1 MADLPKIVSDEE
13 FAKLLEEREQ
23 AERLRTRDK
32 WDTAAINVISE
43 PSDGLPESTIE
54 QKFPHVAQ
62 HLVAMWPSEAC
73 RMYLHKLIV
82 SEREIRQG
90 FPPVVIED
98 LLMLSEINGRLL
110 RLPNAHGKRIFKPPR

>member
-1 MADLPKIVSDEE
+1 MIEYISNSQRTNCHLHCKPREMADLPKIVSDEE

-32 WDTAAINVISE
+32 WDTAAINVIGE

-54 QKFPHVAQ
+54 QKFPHVVQ
-62 HLVAMWPSEAC
+62 HLVAMSPSEAC

-90 FPPVVIED
+90 FRR
-98 LLMLSEINGRLL
+98 S
-110 RLPNAHGKRIFKPPR
+110 

>member
-98 LLMLSEINGRLL
+98 LLMLSEINDRLL
-110 RLPNAHGKRIFKPPR
+110 RLPNAHGKRVLKPR